1 MNIFSYSKSKWWIP
15 IFLWVYLILT
25 PLFSYGSICVLKSKV
40 ESNKVIP
47 STALGM
53 TQSIVIIGTVTDS
66 QGILPGVT
74 VSVEGK
80 STATSTDYQGKY
92 SITATPTDILVFS
105 FVGYTTLNI
114 PIAGRTLVSVNLQE
128 DATQLQEV
136 KINAGYYSVKESE
149 RTGSIAKISAA
160 AIEKQP
166 VNNMLAAMQGRMAG
180 VNVTQTTG
188 VAGGGF
194 DIQIRGQ
201 NSLRAGG
208 NEPLYIVDG
217 VPFASEVIGNSNT
230 TGVLPRSASPL
241 SIISPTEIESIE
253 ILKDADATAIYG
265 SRGANG
271 VVLITTK
278 KGKQGKTQ
286 YTANVS
292 RGTGTVTRFMGLMNT
307 QQYLEMRKEAFANDG
322 ITTFPT
328 SAYDVNGTWSP
339 TRYTDWQRELTGG
352 TSELTDVQASVTG
365 GSQRNQFYLGANY
378 HKETTVFPGD
388 FNFNRTSVRGNFSHA
403 SEDERFRANFSV
415 GYTMQGNDLPA
426 TDLTRDSRIL
436 APNAPALYDAEG
448 KLNWENGSWNN
459 PLRLLY
465 ASYLAKSQSFI
476 ANSQLSYRIVEGLD
490 FRTAFGFT
498 DLRHNERRTNPSTL
512 YNPSLGFGSSY
523 SSLYRNTNNRQSY
536 SVEPQLDFNRQWN
549 DSKVSVL
556 VGGTFQQ
563 QEGNQLLLFAD
574 GFTSNSLLNT
584 LAAASA
590 IYVVA
595 DDASQY
601 KYQAF
606 FARAN
611 YTYKDRYI
619 LNLTGRRDGSS
630 RFGPGKQFATF
641 GAIGTAWLFSRE
653 AFLANNSILSFGKL
667 RASYGTTGSD
677 QIGDY
682 QFLDTY
688 STTSNGYQGIT
699 GIQPT
704 RLFNPDFGWETNRKL
719 EIALE
724 TGFLKD
730 RIFLTWAWYDNRSS
744 NQLVGV
750 PLPGTTGFTS
760 IQANLDATVANSGT
774 ELSLRTVN
782 LQKKNFSWTTDF
794 NISFMKNKLVS
805 FPNLAAST
813 YRNQFV
819 IGEPINIKLLYH
831 YTGINPDTGAYT
843 FEDVNGDGVLT
854 AEKDKKTIVDFNPS
868 FYGGLQNQ
876 LRYQRLRLDFLFQF
890 VKQQNYSTD
899 YIFARPG
906 LLSNQP
912 VSVIDRWQQAGD
924 VTAYQMY
931 TTNSNSDAGKAF
943 NNFQASDGVVTDASY
958 IRLKNVSLSYDLP
971 QNWTGQLQC
980 RLYVEGQNLLTF
992 TPYTGTDPEFK
1003 TTGFLPPLRM
1013 LSAGVQL
1020 TF

>member
-1 MNIFSYSKSKWWIP
+1 MNKFSFYKGGSAFW
-15 IFLWVYLILT
+15 YLILFGFSLSYT
-25 PLFSYGSICVLKSKV
+25 P
-40 ESNKVIP
+40 
-47 STALGM
+47 ALAHKLLRPM
-53 TQSIVIIGTVTDS
+53 QSVWQQSQISGTITDGTS
-66 QGILPGVT
+66 PVAGVT
-74 VSVEGK
+74 I
-80 STATSTDYQGKY
+80 
-92 SITATPTDILVFS
+92 SIKGSASSGTISDFNGRYTLAASPDAVLVFS
-105 FVGYTTLNI
+105 FMGFITVTEPINGRKTINI
-114 PIAGRTLVSVNLQE
+114 QLQE

-149 RTGSIAKISAA
+149 RTGSIAKITAA

-188 VAGGGF
+188 IAGGGF

-208 NEPLYIVDG
+208 NEPLYLVDG
-217 VPFASEVIGNSNT
+217 VPFASDIIGYSNT

-278 KGKQGKTQ
+278 KGKQGKTK

-292 RGTGTVTRFMGLMNT
+292 RGNGTVTRFMDLMDT
-307 QQYLEMRKEAFANDG
+307 QQYLDMRKEAFANDG
-322 ITTFPT
+322 ITTLPT

-339 TRYTDWQRELTGG
+339 TRYTDWQKELTGG
-352 TSELTDVQASVTG
+352 TSELTDLQASVTG

-378 HKETTVFPGD
+378 HTETTVFPGD
-388 FNFNRTSVRGNFSHA
+388 FIFNRASVRGNFSHT
-403 SEDERFRANFSV
+403 SEDDRFRADFSV
-415 GYTMQGNDLPA
+415 GYTQQGNDLPA

-436 APNAPALYDAEG
+436 APNAPALYDAQG
-448 KLNWENGSWNN
+448 KLNWENGSWSN

-465 ASYLAKSQSFI
+465 ASYLAKSQSLI
-476 ANSQLSYRIVEGLD
+476 ANSQLSYQIVEGLE

-512 YNPSLGFGSSY
+512 NNPSLGFGSSY

-536 SVEPQLDFNRQWN
+536 SVEPQLNFNRQWS
-549 DSKVSVL
+549 DSKVAVL
-556 VGGTFQQ
+556 AGGTFQQ
-563 QEGNQLLLFAD
+563 QEGNQLILFAD

-590 IYVVA
+590 VYVVA

-611 YTYKDRYI
+611 YTYKERYI
-619 LNLTGRRDGSS
+619 VNLTGRRDGSS
-630 RFGPGKQFATF
+630 RFGPGKQFAYF
-641 GAIGTAWLFSRE
+641 GAVGAAWLFSRE
-653 AFLANNSILSFGKL
+653 AFFATSSILSFGKL

-688 STTSNGYQGIT
+688 STTSNGYQGST
-699 GIQPT
+699 GMQPT

-730 RIFLTWAWYDNRSS
+730 RIFLTAAWYSNRSS
-744 NQLVGV
+744 NQLVGI
-750 PLPGTTGFTS
+750 PLPGSTGFTS

-782 LQKKNFSWTTDF
+782 LQKKDFSWTTDF

-819 IGEPINIKLLYH
+819 IGNPINIKLLYH
-831 YTGINPDTGAYT
+831 YTGVNPATGAYT

-854 AEKDKKTIVDFNPS
+854 AEQDKKTVADFNPS

-890 VKQQNYSTD
+890 VKQQNYSSD
-899 YIFARPG
+899 YFFSRPG

-912 VSVIDRWQQAGD
+912 VSVADRWQQAGD
-924 VTAYQMY
+924 ATLYQMY
-931 TTNSNSDAGKAF
+931 STNSNSDAGKAF

-958 IRLKNVSLSYDLP
+958 IRLKNVSLSYELP

-992 TPYTGTDPEFK
+992 TPYKGTDPEFK

-1013 LSAGVQL
+1013 LSAGLQL

>member
-1 MNIFSYSKSKWWIP
+1 M
-15 IFLWVYLILT
+15 V
-25 PLFSYGSICVLKSKV
+25 
-40 ESNKVIP
+40 
-47 STALGM
+47 
-53 TQSIVIIGTVTDS
+53 
-66 QGILPGVT
+66 
-74 VSVEGK
+74 
-80 STATSTDYQGKY
+80 
-92 SITATPTDILVFS
+92 
-105 FVGYTTLNI
+105 
-114 PIAGRTLVSVNLQE
+114 
-128 DATQLQEV
+128 
-136 KINAGYYSVKESE
+136 
-149 RTGSIAKISAA
+149 
-160 AIEKQP
+160 
-166 VNNMLAAMQGRMAG
+166 
-180 VNVTQTTG
+180 
-188 VAGGGF
+188 
-194 DIQIRGQ
+194 
-201 NSLRAGG
+201 
-208 NEPLYIVDG
+208 
-217 VPFASEVIGNSNT
+217 
-230 TGVLPRSASPL
+230 
-241 SIISPTEIESIE
+241 
-253 ILKDADATAIYG
+253 
-265 SRGANG
+265 
-271 VVLITTK
+271 
-278 KGKQGKTQ
+278 
-286 YTANVS
+286 
-292 RGTGTVTRFMGLMNT
+292 
-307 QQYLEMRKEAFANDG
+307 
-322 ITTFPT
+322 
-328 SAYDVNGTWSP
+328 
-339 TRYTDWQRELTGG
+339 
-352 TSELTDVQASVTG
+352 
-365 GSQRNQFYLGANY
+365 
-378 HKETTVFPGD
+378 
-388 FNFNRTSVRGNFSHA
+388 
-403 SEDERFRANFSV
+403 
-415 GYTMQGNDLPA
+415 
-426 TDLTRDSRIL
+426 
-436 APNAPALYDAEG
+436 
-448 KLNWENGSWNN
+448 
-459 PLRLLY
+459 
-465 ASYLAKSQSFI
+465 
-476 ANSQLSYRIVEGLD
+476 
-490 FRTAFGFT
+490 RTAFGFT
-498 DLRHNERRTNPSTL
+498 DLHHNERRTNPSTL
-512 YNPSLGFGSSY
+512 YNPSLGYGSSY

-563 QEGNQLLLFAD
+563 QEGNQLILFAD

-630 RFGPGKQFATF
+630 RFGPGKQFASF

-688 STTSNGYQGIT
+688 STTSYGYQGIT

-704 RLFNPDFGWETNRKL
+704 RLFNPDFGWETNTKL

-782 LQKKNFSWTTDF
+782 LQKKDFSWTTDF

-831 YTGINPDTGAYT
+831 YTGINPETGAYT

-912 VSVIDRWQQAGD
+912 VSVTDRWQQAGD
-924 VTAYQMY
+924 VTPYQMY

-992 TPYTGTDPEFK
+992 TPYKGTDPEFK

>member
-1 MNIFSYSKSKWWIP
+1 MNKFSLFKGWAALYYP
-15 IFLWVYLILT
+15 ILFGLYLCCLPVMART
-25 PLFSYGSICVLKSKV
+25 PLPKPILQQYTI
-40 ESNKVIP
+40 
-47 STALGM
+47 T
-53 TQSIVIIGTVTDS
+53 GTVRDS
-66 QGILPGVT
+66 QGVLPGVT
-74 VSVEGK
+74 VSVSGK
-80 STATSTDYQGKY
+80 STATITDYQGNY
-92 SITATPTDILVFS
+92 SITATATDTLVFS
-105 FVGYTTLNI
+105 FIGYTTLYI
-114 PIAGRTLVSVNLQE
+114 PIAGRTIVTVHLQE

-136 KINAGYYSVKESE
+136 KINAGYYTVKESE
-149 RTGSIAKISAA
+149 RTGSIAKISAT

-166 VNNMLAAMQGRMAG
+166 VSNMLATMQGRMAG

-292 RGTGTVTRFMGLMNT
+292 RGTGTVTRFLDLMNT

-352 TSELTDVQASVTG
+352 TSELTDVQTSVTG
-365 GSQRNQFYLGANY
+365 GSQRSQFYLGANY

-403 SEDERFRANFSV
+403 SEDDRFRANFSV

-465 ASYLAKSQSFI
+465 ASYLAKSQSLI
-476 ANSQLSYRIVEGLD
+476 ANSQLSYRIVDGLE

-523 SSLYRNTNNRQSY
+523 SSLYRNTNSRQSY
-536 SVEPQLDFNRQWN
+536 SIEPQLDFNRQWN

-563 QEGNQLLLFAD
+563 QEGNQLILFAD

-611 YTYKDRYI
+611 YTYKERYI
-619 LNLTGRRDGSS
+619 VNLTGRRDGSS
-630 RFGPGKQFATF
+630 RFGPGKQFTTF

-704 RLFNPDFGWETNRKL
+704 RLFNPDFGWETNTKL

-760 IQANLDATVANSGT
+760 IQANLDATVVNSGT

-782 LQKKNFSWTTDF
+782 LQKKDFSWTTDF

-831 YTGINPDTGAYT
+831 YTGINPETGAYT

-912 VSVIDRWQQAGD
+912 VSVTDRWQQAGD

-980 RLYVEGQNLLTF
+980 RLFVEGQNLLTF
-992 TPYTGTDPEFK
+992 TPYNGTDPEFK

>member
-1 MNIFSYSKSKWWIP
+1 MNKFSLYKGGSAFCTLI
-15 IFLWVYLILT
+15 ILGFLLSYT
-25 PLFSYGSICVLKSKV
+25 PAIANKLLRPMPSVLQ
-40 ESNKVIP
+40 
-47 STALGM
+47 
-53 TQSIVIIGTVTDS
+53 QSQIKGTITDGTS
-66 QGILPGVT
+66 PLAGVT
-74 VSVEGK
+74 
-80 STATSTDYQGKY
+80 
-92 SITATPTDILVFS
+92 ITIKGSAASGTISDFNGQYTLSASPDAVLVFS
-105 FVGYTTLNI
+105 FIGFITVTEPIRGRNTINI
-114 PIAGRTLVSVNLQE
+114 QLQE

-136 KINAGYYSVKESE
+136 RINAGYYSVKESE
-149 RTGSIAKISAA
+149 RTGSIAKITSKD
-160 AIEKQP
+160 IEKQP
-166 VNNMLAAMQGRMAG
+166 VNNVLAAMQGRMVG

-217 VPFASEVIGNSNT
+217 VPFASDVIGNSNT
-230 TGVLPRSASPL
+230 TGALPRSASPL
-241 SIISPTEIESIE
+241 SIINPTEIESIE

-278 KGKQGKTQ
+278 RGKQGKTK

-292 RGTGTVTRFMGLMNT
+292 QGTGHVTRFMDLMDT
-307 QQYLEMRKEAFANDG
+307 QQYLEMRNEAFANDG
-322 ITTFPT
+322 ITTLPAN
-328 SAYDVNGTWSP
+328 AYDVNGTWSP
-339 TRYTDWQRELTGG
+339 TRYTDWQQELTGG
-352 TSELTDVQASVTG
+352 TSQLIDLQANVTG
-365 GSQRNQFYLGANY
+365 GSERNQFYLGTNY
-378 HKETTVFPGD
+378 HNETTVFPGD
-388 FNFNRTSVRGNFSHA
+388 FDFNRASVRGNFSHT
-403 SEDERFRANFSV
+403 SEDDRFRANFSV
-415 GYTMQGNDLPA
+415 GYTLQDNDLPA

-436 APNAPALYDAEG
+436 APNAPVLYDEQG
-448 KLNWENGSWNN
+448 NLNWENGSWSN

-465 ASYLAKSQSFI
+465 ASYLAKSQSLI
-476 ANSQLSYRIVEGLD
+476 ANSRLSYHILKGLEFLTD
-490 FRTAFGFT
+490 FGFT

-512 YNPSLGFGSSY
+512 NNPSLGLGSSS
-523 SSLYRNTNNRQSY
+523 SSLYSNTNNRQSY
-536 SVEPQLDFNRQWN
+536 SMEPQLNFNRQWN
-549 DSKVSVL
+549 DSKLSVL
-556 VGGTFQQ
+556 AGGTFQQ
-563 QEGNQLLLFAD
+563 QEGNQLILFANS
-574 GFTSNSLLNT
+574 FTSNSLLNT

-590 IYVVA
+590 VYVMA

-611 YTYKDRYI
+611 YTYKERYI
-619 LNLTGRRDGSS
+619 VNLTGRRDGSS
-630 RFGPGKQFATF
+630 RFGPGKQFANF
-641 GAIGTAWLFSRE
+641 GAVGVAWLFSRE
-653 AFLANNSILSFGKL
+653 TFLANSSILSFGKL
-667 RASYGTTGSD
+667 RASYGTTGND

-688 STTSNGYQGIT
+688 STTANSYQGNT
-699 GIQPT
+699 GMQPT
-704 RLFNPDFGWETNRKL
+704 RLFNPDFRWETNSKL
-719 EIALE
+719 ELALE

-730 RIFLTWAWYDNRSS
+730 RIFLTAAWYSNRSS
-744 NQLVGV
+744 NQLVGI

-760 IQANLDATVANSGT
+760 IQANLDATVSNSGT

-782 LQKKNFSWTTDF
+782 FQNKDFSWTTDF

-819 IGEPINIKLLYH
+819 VGEPVNIKLLYH
-831 YTGINPDTGAYT
+831 YTGVDKETGAYT
-843 FEDVNGDGVLT
+843 FEDVNGDGLLT
-854 AEKDKKTIVDFNPS
+854 AEKDKKTVADFNPS

-890 VKQQNYSTD
+890 VKQQNYSSE
-899 YIFARPG
+899 YFFARPG

-912 VSVIDRWQQAGD
+912 VQVVDRWQKAGD
-924 VTAYQMY
+924 EAVYQRY

-943 NNFQASDGVVTDASY
+943 NNFQASDGVATDASY

-971 QNWTGQLQC
+971 QNWIGKMQC

-992 TPYTGTDPEFK
+992 TPYKGTDPEFK

-1013 LSAGVQL
+1013 LSTGIQL

>member
-1 MNIFSYSKSKWWIP
+1 MNNFSLSMGGKAFCFLFFMGTLLSFSP
-15 IFLWVYLILT
+15 IQANNFLRQ
-25 PLFSYGSICVLKSKV
+25 PH
-40 ESNKVIP
+40 VI
-47 STALGM
+47 
-53 TQSIVIIGTVTDS
+53 TQQHQIQGTVTD
-66 QGILPGVT
+66 GVNPLPGVSISIKNKSNTFT
-74 VSVEGK
+74 VS
-80 STATSTDYQGKY
+80 DYNGQY
-92 SITATPTDILVFS
+92 RLSAMPQDTLVFS
-105 FVGYTTLNI
+105 FIGFKKEVVPVDGRAIINI
-114 PIAGRTLVSVNLQE
+114 AFQL
-128 DATQLQEV
+128 DATSLQEV
-136 KINAGYYSVKESE
+136 RINAGYYSVKESE

-166 VNNMLAAMQGRMAG
+166 VSSMLATMQGRMAG

-188 VAGGGF
+188 IAGGGF

-217 VPFASEVIGNSNT
+217 VPFASDVIGYSNS

-278 KGKQGKTQ
+278 KGKQGKTK

-292 RGTGTVTRFMGLMNT
+292 RGYGTVTRFMDLMDT

-328 SAYDVNGTWSP
+328 SAYDVNGSWSP
-339 TRYTDWQRELTGG
+339 TRYTDWQQELTGG
-352 TSELTDVQASVTG
+352 TSELTDVQANVTG
-365 GSQRNQFYLGANY
+365 GSQRNQFYLRANY

-388 FNFNRTSVRGNFSHA
+388 FNFNRASVRGSFSHS
-403 SEDERFRANFSV
+403 SEDDRFRADFSV
-415 GYTMQGNDLPA
+415 GYTIQGNDLPA

-436 APNAPALYDAEG
+436 APNAPALYDAQG
-448 KLNWENGSWNN
+448 KLNWENGSWSN

-465 ASYLAKSQSFI
+465 ASYLAKSQSLI
-476 ANSQLSYRIVEGLD
+476 ANSQLSYRIVEGLE

-512 YNPSLGFGSSY
+512 NNPSLGYGSSY

-536 SVEPQLDFNRQWN
+536 SIEPQWDFNKQWD
-549 DSKVSVL
+549 DSKVAVL

-563 QEGNQLLLFAD
+563 QEGNQLVLFAD

-590 IYVVA
+590 VYVVA

-611 YTYKDRYI
+611 YTYKERYI
-619 LNLTGRRDGSS
+619 VNLTGRRDGSS
-630 RFGPGKQFATF
+630 RFGLGKQFAYF
-641 GAIGTAWLFSRE
+641 GAVGSAWLFSRE
-653 AFLANNSILSFGKL
+653 AFLANNNILSFGKL

-730 RIFLTWAWYDNRSS
+730 RIFLTAAWYSNRSS
-744 NQLVGV
+744 NQLVGI

-782 LQKKNFSWTTDF
+782 LQKKDFSWTTDF

-813 YRNQFV
+813 YKNQFV

-831 YTGINPDTGAYT
+831 YTGVNPETGAYT
-843 FEDVNGDGVLT
+843 FEDVNGDGMLT

-868 FYGGLQNQ
+868 YYGGLQNQ

-890 VKQQNYSTD
+890 VKQQNYSSD
-899 YIFARPG
+899 YFFSRSG

-912 VSVIDRWQQAGD
+912 VSVADRWQEAGD
-924 VTAYQMY
+924 VTVYQMY
-931 TTNSNSDAGKAF
+931 TTNSNSEAGKAF

-980 RLYVEGQNLLTF
+980 RLYVEGQNL
-992 TPYTGTDPEFK
+992 
-1003 TTGFLPPLRM
+1003 
-1013 LSAGVQL
+1013 
-1020 TF
+1020 